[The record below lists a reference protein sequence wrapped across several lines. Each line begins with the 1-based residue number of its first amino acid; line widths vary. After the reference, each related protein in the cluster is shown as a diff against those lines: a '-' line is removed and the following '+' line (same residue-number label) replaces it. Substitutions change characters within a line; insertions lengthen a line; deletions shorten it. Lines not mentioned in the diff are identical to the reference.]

1 MYKNKKIL
9 GLIVCKA
16 KSQGLKNKHLLKIN
30 KKECICWTFQSS
42 SKSRYLDKIVLST
55 DSKKI
60 ISLSKKFKKI
70 YSPFIRPASLCRDT
84 TSIADVIKHALK
96 NTLKNKNEFDYLML
110 LQGTSPLRTSKH
122 IDKAII
128 HYFKEFKND
137 DQCTLI
143 SCFKVDFKFN
153 WILISNKKKRLK
165 FFLKQKN
172 IKNLQRQNL
181 NNIYLPNGAIYMANI
196 KNFKKTFYGNK
207 TILFEMLEKESVDID
222 SLDDLNKANEYFK
235 RKL

>member
-1 MYKNKKIL
+1 MY
-9 GLIVCKA
+9 
-16 KSQGLKNKHLLKIN
+16 
-30 KKECICWTFQSS
+30 F
-42 SKSRYLDKIVLST
+42 
-55 DSKKI
+55 
-60 ISLSKKFKKI
+60 
-70 YSPFIRPASLCRDT
+70 
-84 TSIADVIKHALK
+84 
-96 NTLKNKNEFDYLML
+96 
-110 LQGTSPLRTSKH
+110 
-122 IDKAII
+122 
-128 HYFKEFKND
+128 
-137 DQCTLI
+137 I

-165 FFLKQKN
+165 IVLKQKN
-172 IKNLQRQNL
+172 IKNLKKQNL